1 MGRVMVPV
9 LLSMLVFSILH
20 SLLAGQRLKQFF
32 RSWLGERAYYGVYRV
47 SYNLFAAVS
56 LLPVIW
62 ASYFLPA
69 NVIWATEGVIRPV
82 LLCIQGVG
90 LAGLLVSLLQIDLGR
105 FLGWSQ
111 LCAYVSRQPLPLP
124 PEALQQGGVYA
135 LVRHPL
141 YLFSLMVIWPMPV
154 MTDTILMFNLG
165 ATLYFVL
172 GSLLEEKR
180 LIAVFGPV
188 YADYQRRVPWLIPG
202 WRRG

>member
-1 MGRVMVPV
+1 MVPV

-32 RSWLGERAYYGVYRV
+32 RSRLGERAYYGVYRV
-47 SYNLFAAVS
+47 GYNLFAAVS

-62 ASYFLPA
+62 ATYFLPA
-69 NVIWATEGVIRPV
+69 PIIWTTEGIIRPA
-82 LLCIQGVG
+82 LLCVQGVG

-111 LCAYVSRQPLPLP
+111 LRAYLSRQPLPLP

-154 MTDTILMFNLG
+154 MTDAILMFNIG

-180 LIAVFGPV
+180 LIAAFGPV

-202 WRRG
+202 WHRG

>member
-1 MGRVMVPV
+1 MVPV

-32 RSWLGERAYYGVYRV
+32 RSRLGERAYYGVYRV
-47 SYNLFAAVS
+47 GYNLFAAVS

-62 ASYFLPA
+62 ATYFLPA
-69 NVIWATEGVIRPV
+69 PIIWTTEGIIRPA
-82 LLCIQGVG
+82 LLFIQGVG

-111 LCAYVSRQPLPLP
+111 LRAYLSHQPLPLP

-154 MTDTILMFNLG
+154 MTDAILMFNIG

-180 LIAVFGPV
+180 LIAAFGPV

-202 WRRG
+202 WHRG